1 METVNCK
8 VGDIVEL
15 ADGLQYVYRG
25 KNQKEGY
32 YVYDPVLPNR
42 SSIFFT
48 LTEEECVKYGY
59 NIGAVPFA
67 WKMDD
72 EVTTIK
78 KV

>member
-1 METVNCK
+1 METVNYK

-15 ADGLQYVYRG
+15 VDGVQYVYRG
-25 KNQKEGY
+25 KNRKEGY

-42 SSIFFT
+42 LSLFIT
-48 LTEEECVKYGY
+48 LTDEDCVKYGY

-67 WKMDD
+67 WKMVVN
-72 EVTTIK
+72 VT

>member
-1 METVNCK
+1 MKKVSYK

-15 ADGLQYVYRG
+15 VDGVQYVYRG
-25 KNQKEGY
+25 KNRKEGY

-42 SSIFFT
+42 VSIFFT
-48 LTEEECVKYGY
+48 LPEEDCVKYGY

-67 WKMDD
+67 CKMVVN
-72 EVTTIK
+72 VT

>member
-1 METVNCK
+1 MKKVNYK

-15 ADGLQYVYRG
+15 VDGVQYVYRG
-25 KNQKEGY
+25 LNRELRS

-42 SSIFFT
+42 LSIFFT
-48 LTEEECVKYGY
+48 LTDEACEKYGY

-67 WKMDD
+67 SKMDIN
-72 EVTTIK
+72 VT

>member
-1 METVNCK
+1 MKRVSYK

-15 ADGLQYVYRG
+15 IDGVQYVYRG
-25 KNQKEGY
+25 LNRELRS

-42 SSIFFT
+42 LSIFFT
-48 LTEEECVKYGY
+48 LTDEAREKYGY

-67 WKMDD
+67 SKMDIN
-72 EVTTIK
+72 VT